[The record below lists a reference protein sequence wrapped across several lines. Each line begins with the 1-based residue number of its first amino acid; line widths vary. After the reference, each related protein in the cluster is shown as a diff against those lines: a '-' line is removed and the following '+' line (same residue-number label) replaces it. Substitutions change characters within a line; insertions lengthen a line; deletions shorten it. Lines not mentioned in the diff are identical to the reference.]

1 MISFLVCFSPS
12 SFFFFFFLV
21 CTPFIFTQV
30 LGESLHITLVYLAS
44 EAKVESA
51 RSHAS
56 SVEVENSKL
65 RKDLIAAMDKANTS
79 KEKAKILFDD
89 LRVERQLTLEKESC
103 FWLQKR
109 RSRWLLPSSS
119 RPFSRRRSTTLCSSA
134 GIIKALSS

>member
-1 MISFLVCFSPS
+1 MRVGAYF
-12 SFFFFFFLV
+12 
-21 CTPFIFTQV
+21 QV
-30 LGESLHITLVYLAS
+30 LGETIHITSEYLS
-44 EAKVESA
+44 NEAKATSA
-51 RSHAS
+51 GSQVVAL
-56 SVEVENSKL
+56 EAENSKL

-103 FWLQKR
+103 FWLQKK